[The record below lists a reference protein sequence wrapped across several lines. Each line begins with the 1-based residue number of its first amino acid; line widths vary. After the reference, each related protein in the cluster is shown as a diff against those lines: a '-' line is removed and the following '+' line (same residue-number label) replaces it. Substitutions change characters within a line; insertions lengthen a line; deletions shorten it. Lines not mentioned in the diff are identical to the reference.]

1 MNALDLI
8 RAPNLAVPHGFTT
21 RTGGVS
27 GAPYESLNLGLSSG
41 DNEAPVTENRRRVL
55 AAFGVDKTG
64 VCAFS
69 QVHGARV
76 LIGRPSWFEEEA
88 DAAVTDIK
96 GLVLVVSTADCLPVL
111 FYDPVTGAVGA
122 AHCGWR
128 GTVEGIAGKTL
139 VKMATLYG
147 TDPADVQVA
156 FGPSILAANYQVG
169 AEVVAAFL
177 GAGFPEHVA
186 TPDGTGRFLLDVAA
200 ANRWLLLKD
209 GVQPANVWESG
220 LCTYGDPARFYSH
233 RRDDGRTGRHW
244 AIIQKQRRFDY
255 EQ

>member
-1 MNALDLI
+1 MDFV
-8 RAPNLAVPHGFTT
+8 RAPNLAVPHAFTT

-27 GAPYESLNLGLSSG
+27 DAPYESLNLGLSSG
-41 DNEAPVTENRRRVL
+41 DDEAPVAENRCRVL
-55 AAFGVDKTG
+55 AAFGVAETG

-76 LIGRPSWFEEEA
+76 LEGRPSWFEEEA
-88 DAAVTDIK
+88 DAAVTDTR
-96 GLVLVVSTADCLPVL
+96 GLLLVVSTADCLPVL
-111 FYDPVTGAVGA
+111 FHDPLTGAVGA

-128 GTVEGIAGKTL
+128 GTVKGIAGKTL
-139 VKMATLYG
+139 GKMTTLYG
-147 TDPADVQVA
+147 ADPADVRIA

-169 AEVVAAFL
+169 AEVVAAFR

-220 LCTYGDPARFYSH
+220 LCTHGDSARFYSH
-233 RRDDGRTGRHW
+233 RRDNGKTGRHW
-244 AIIQKQRRFDY
+244 AVIKI
-255 EQ
+255 E